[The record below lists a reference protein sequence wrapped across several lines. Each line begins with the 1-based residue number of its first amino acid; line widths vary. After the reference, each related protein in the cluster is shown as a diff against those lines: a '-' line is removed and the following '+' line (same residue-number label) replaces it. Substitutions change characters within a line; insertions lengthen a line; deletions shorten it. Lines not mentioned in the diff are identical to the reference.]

1 MPIQIMVSFN
11 FHFLLVLVLFV
22 KSRSLLNIC
31 CSRLSLRSR
40 STSSYDTT
48 MKAKNDIGSLSAV
61 EDFQETIQSSN
72 IKNERLP
79 WDISIN
85 PKRKLVYMPFLKVQL
100 EAMKEMGMTSES
112 VDDTFISKS
121 SSVKP
126 ARIGNMLFSNDKFRK
141 VRLTY
146 FDAGDNVQ
154 VKIYVDVRCC

>member
-1 MPIQIMVSFN
+1 
-11 FHFLLVLVLFV
+11 
-22 KSRSLLNIC
+22 
-31 CSRLSLRSR
+31 
-40 STSSYDTT
+40 

-61 EDFQETIQSSN
+61 CEDFQETIQSSN